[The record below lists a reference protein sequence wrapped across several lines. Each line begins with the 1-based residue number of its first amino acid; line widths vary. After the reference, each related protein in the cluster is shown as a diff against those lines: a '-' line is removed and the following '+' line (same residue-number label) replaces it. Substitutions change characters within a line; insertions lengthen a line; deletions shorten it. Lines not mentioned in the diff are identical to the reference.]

1 MGAMAEAR
9 ALLEIANLAKR
20 FPGGGGISDVS
31 FSVPRGSVTGFI
43 GVNGAGKSTTLRCVL
58 GLLEADAGQV
68 ALFGQPASSGARR
81 RIGFL
86 PEERGLFPHERAS
99 DAIAFHARLKG
110 MKRREAHAAADRLL
124 DRVGLGDRKT
134 ARLASL
140 SKGNVQRVQ
149 ILCALV
155 HEPELLLLDEPL
167 SGLDLL
173 VQSEMLS
180 LLAEFRAKGS
190 AILFSTHSMAAAESI
205 CDRVVM
211 LSGGRT
217 VFEGALNDA
226 SRLAPHGAVV
236 VTADVEGLAAAAN
249 AVGAEM
255 FAMPSTIGEASRWRV
270 VLPRHITHPAL
281 VAALA
286 EHRVAL
292 LGFQPIEANLEGAFW
307 HLAATRAKPS
317 LAA

>member
-1 MGAMAEAR
+1 MPEAR
-9 ALLEIANLAKR
+9 PILEIASLAKR
-20 FPGGGGISDVS
+20 FASGAGVADVS
-31 FSVPRGSVTGFI
+31 FSVPPGSVTGFI

-58 GLLEADAGQV
+58 GLLEPDSGKIE
-68 ALFGQPASSGARR
+68 LFGASASSATRR

-86 PEERGLFPHERAS
+86 PEERGLFPHERAR

-110 MKRREAHAAADRLL
+110 KSRREAHEAADRLL
-124 DRVGLGDRKT
+124 DRVGLGNCKSE
-134 ARLASL
+134 RLATL

-155 HEPELLLLDEPL
+155 HEPDLLLLDEPL

-211 LSGGRT
+211 LSRGRT
-217 VFEGALNDA
+217 VFEGALADA
-226 SRLAPHGAVV
+226 SKLAPHGAVV
-236 VTADVEGLAAAAN
+236 VTADVDGLASATASL
-249 AVGAEM
+249 GAQM
-255 FAMPSTIGEASRWRV
+255 FAMPSTIGEASRWRI

-281 VAALA
+281 IAALA
-286 EHRVAL
+286 ERRVGI
-292 LGFQPIEANLEGAFW
+292 LGFNPIEANLEGAFW
-307 HLAATRAKPS
+307 HLAETRTKPS